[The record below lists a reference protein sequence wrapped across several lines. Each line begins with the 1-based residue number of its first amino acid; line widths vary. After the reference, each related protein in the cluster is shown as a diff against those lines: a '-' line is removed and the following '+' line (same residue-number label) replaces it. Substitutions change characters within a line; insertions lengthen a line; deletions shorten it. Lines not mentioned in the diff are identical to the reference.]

1 MESTMA
7 YCCCR
12 YDCICN
18 YVKRRVTMSWTTD
31 PMHTQVEFSAKH
43 MGIMTVKGAFTG
55 LTTKIDFNADDFTAS
70 SVEATIDVSTLSTH
84 DNQRDGH
91 LKSADFLDVEH
102 FPTITFKSTRI
113 EYAAHDQYRMT
124 GDLTIKDVT
133 RPVRLDV
140 VYSGQAKDPMGNM
153 HAGFSAYTT
162 ISRKDWGLS
171 WNVALETGGLLVG
184 DQIKIALEIEALL
197 LQPAAVAVARSTR
210 C

>member
-1 MESTMA
+1 MT
-7 YCCCR
+7 
-12 YDCICN
+12 
-18 YVKRRVTMSWTTD
+18 WTVD

-55 LTTKIDFNADDFTAS
+55 LTTDINFNEDDFTAS
-70 SVEATIDVSTLSTH
+70 SVEATVDASTLSTH

-91 LKSADFLDVEH
+91 LKSPDFLDVEH

-113 EYAAHDQYRMT
+113 ERAAHDQYRMT
-124 GDLTIKDVT
+124 GDLTIKNVT
-133 RPVRLDV
+133 RPVSLDV

-162 ISRKDWGLS
+162 INRKDWGLT

-184 DQIKIALEIEALL
+184 DQITIALEIEALK
-197 LQPAAVAVARSTR
+197 PAAVAVA
-210 C
+210 